1 LDGAGILRGYDR
13 ADWLYG
19 GESTDTL
26 NAGSDD
32 YFIFGGSTEDDLRDV
47 VYAGDGD
54 DRVDGSYGNDQIY
67 GGAGNNT
74 INSGFGHDR
83 LNVIYGGGGDR
94 FFHLGIFDHRSDW
107 IQDYDQA
114 EGNLLV

>member
-1 LDGAGILRGYDR
+1 MLRGYDG

-32 YFIFGGSTEDDLRDV
+32 YFIFGGNTEDDLRDV

-67 GGAGNNT
+67 AGAGNNT
-74 INSGFGHDR
+74 INIGFW
-83 LNVIYGGGGDR
+83 GG
-94 FFHLGIFDHRSDW
+94 
-107 IQDYDQA
+107 
-114 EGNLLV
+114 